1 MGFNSLADCEK
12 LNNRTM
18 KDPTLMK
25 LYQEIMLLI
34 DPVTYTSNV
43 WTTLE

>member
-1 MGFNSLADCEK
+1 MEK

-18 KDPTLMK
+18 KDPGIMK
-25 LYQEIMLLI
+25 LFQEMMTLI